1 MPAALSSAS
10 EPCFAP
16 IRRAVIP
23 AAGLGTRLL
32 PATRAQPKE
41 MLPLGTTP
49 VIQIVAQEL
58 LSAGLSQ
65 ALIITGSGKESIED
79 HFDPAYNSDNVPDAP
94 HPDLD
99 VFDRAN
105 LQLYYTRQATPRGL
119 GDALLH
125 AADFARDDDFVVA
138 LGDCAIVGDGRPG
151 LLERLVA
158 THRTHGAAATI
169 AVQRVS
175 AEQTRRYGIVAVSPS
190 DSDVP
195 NSGEVGWPAWRATG
209 IVEKPGPE
217 AAPSR
222 WAVSARYVFSPRLFD
237 FLRQTPPGYGGEIQ
251 LTDAIAAM
259 ITAGLPVWVVPL
271 DEKEIR
277 LDVGNSLAYG
287 KAFIRTVLSQPETGP
302 ALRDYVAALLDLWA
316 GRASQDPDRAGD

>member
-1 MPAALSSAS
+1 MSDPNSFRTA
-10 EPCFAP
+10 

-32 PATRAQPKE
+32 PVTRAQPKE
-41 MLPLGTTP
+41 MLPLGITP

-58 LSAGLSQ
+58 VAAGLDQ
-65 ALIITGSGKESIED
+65 ALIITGRGKESIED
-79 HFDPAYNSDNVPDAP
+79 HFDPAYNADYVPDAP

-105 LQLYYTRQATPRGL
+105 LRLYYTRQATPRGL

-125 AADFARDDDFVVA
+125 AEDFAGEHDFVVA
-138 LGDCAIVGDGRPG
+138 LGDCAIVGDGRPS

-158 THRTHGAAATI
+158 THLSQGAAATI

-175 AEQTRRYGIVAVSPS
+175 AEQTRRYGIVAV
-190 DSDVP
+190 
-195 NSGEVGWPAWRATG
+195 GEQTPDLAWPVTS

-222 WAVSARYVFSPRLFD
+222 WAVSARYVFSPDLFR
-237 FLRQTPPGYGGEIQ
+237 FLHDAAPGYGGEIQ
-251 LTDAIAAM
+251 LTDAIQGM
-259 ITAGLPVWVVPL
+259 IEAGLPVWAVPL

-277 LDVGNSLAYG
+277 LDVGNNLAYG
-287 KAFIRTVLSQPETGP
+287 RAFIRTVLSDPETGP
-302 ALRDYVAALLDLWA
+302 ALRQYVATLLDLWE
-316 GRASQDPDRAGD
+316 GRCTQDPDRARD